1 MGRINWGKVFLGGL
15 LAGVVIDIGEYLFHA
30 VLFKDQ
36 VAEMMRAMGKDPAS
50 VMTGNAIVIWNILGL
65 LAGIGAV
72 WVYAAIR
79 PRFGAGA
86 KTAMIAGVAVWFL
99 SRVLGAIGEMN
110 MGMASQKMIMTGLVW
125 GLVEIVIATIA
136 GAWAYKEA

>member
-1 MGRINWGKVFLGGL
+1 MGRINWGRVFLGGL
-15 LAGVVIDIGEYLFHA
+15 LAGVVINVGEFLFHA

-36 VAEMMRAMGKDPAS
+36 VAEMVRALGKDPAT
-50 VMTGNAIVIWNILGL
+50 VMTGSAVVIWNILGFL
-65 LAGIGAV
+65 TGIAAV
-72 WVYAAIR
+72 WLYATIR

-86 KTAMIAGVAVWFL
+86 KTAMIAGVAVWYF
-99 SRVLGAIGEMN
+99 SRFLGAIGEMN

-125 GLVEIVIATIA
+125 GLVEIVIATTA

>member
-1 MGRINWGKVFLGGL
+1 MGRINWGRVFLGGL

-30 VLFKDQ
+30 VLFKNE
-36 VAEMMRAMGKDPAS
+36 VAEMMRALGKDPAA
-50 VMTGNAIVIWNILGL
+50 VMSGNAIMIWNLMGF

-72 WVYAAIR
+72 WGYAAIR

-86 KTAMIAGVAVWFL
+86 KTAMIAGIAVWFF
-99 SRVLGAIGEMN
+99 SRFLGAVGEMN
-110 MGMASQKMIMTGLVW
+110 MGMASQKMILTGLVW
-125 GLVEIVIATIA
+125 GLVELVIATIA

>member
-1 MGRINWGKVFLGGL
+1 MGRINWGRVFLGGL
-15 LAGVVIDIGEYLFHA
+15 LAGVVINVGEFLFHA

-36 VAEMMRAMGKDPAS
+36 VAEMMRALGKDPAT
-50 VMTGNAIVIWNILGL
+50 VMTGGAVVIWNILGFL
-65 LAGIGAV
+65 VGIGAV
-72 WVYAAIR
+72 WGYAAIR

-86 KTAMIAGVAVWFL
+86 KTAMIAGIAVWYF
-99 SRVLGAIGEMN
+99 SRFLGAIGEMN

-136 GAWAYKEA
+136 GGWAYKEA

>member
-15 LAGVVIDIGEYLFHA
+15 LAGVVINIGEYLFHA

-36 VAEMMRAMGKDPAS
+36 VAEMMRAIGKDPAT
-50 VMTGNAIVIWNILGL
+50 VMSGNAIVIWNILGFL
-65 LAGIGAV
+65 TGIGAV
-72 WVYAAIR
+72 WGYAAIR

-86 KTAMIAGVAVWFL
+86 KTAAIAGVAVWYF
-99 SRVLGAIGEMN
+99 SRFLGAVGEMN

-125 GLVEIVIATIA
+125 GLVELIVATIA

>member
-1 MGRINWGKVFLGGL
+1 MGRINWGRVFLGGL
-15 LAGVVIDIGEYLFHA
+15 LAGVVIDIGEYLFHV

-50 VMTGNAIVIWNILGL
+50 VMSGNAIVIWNILGF

-72 WVYAAIR
+72 WGYAAIR

-86 KTAMIAGVAVWFL
+86 KTAMIAGVAVWYF
-99 SRVLGAIGEMN
+99 SRFLGAIGEMN
-110 MGMASQKMIMTGLVW
+110 MGMASQKMITTGLVW

>member
-1 MGRINWGKVFLGGL
+1 MGRINWGKVFVGGL

-50 VMTGNAIVIWNILGL
+50 VMTGNAIVIWNIMGL

-86 KTAMIAGVAVWFL
+86 KTAMIAGVAVWYL
-99 SRVLGAIGEMN
+99 SRFLGAIGEMN

-125 GLVEIVIATIA
+125 GLVEVVIATIA
-136 GAWAYKEA
+136 GAWAYREA

>member
-1 MGRINWGKVFLGGL
+1 MGRINWGRVFLGGL
-15 LAGVVIDIGEYLFHA
+15 LAGVVINVGEFLFHA

-36 VAEMMRAMGKDPAS
+36 VAEMMRALGKDPAT
-50 VMTGNAIVIWNILGL
+50 VMTGSAIVIWNILGF

-72 WVYAAIR
+72 WGYAAIR

-86 KTAMIAGVAVWFL
+86 KTAMIAGIAVWYF
-99 SRVLGAIGEMN
+99 SRFLGAIGEMN

-125 GLVEIVIATIA
+125 GLVEIVIATTA
-136 GAWAYKEA
+136 GGWAYKEA

>member
-15 LAGVVIDIGEYLFHA
+15 LAGVVINIGEYLFHA

-50 VMTGNAIVIWNILGL
+50 VMTGNAIVIWNILGFL
-65 LAGIGAV
+65 TGIGAV
-72 WVYAAIR
+72 WGYAAIR

-86 KTAMIAGVAVWFL
+86 KTAMIAGVAVWYF
-99 SRVLGAIGEMN
+99 SRFLGAIGEMN
-110 MGMASQKMIMTGLVW
+110 MGMMSQKMIMTGLVW
-125 GLVEIVIATIA
+125 GLVEMIIATIA
-136 GAWAYKEA
+136 GAWAYREA

>member
-15 LAGVVIDIGEYLFHA
+15 LAGVVINVGEYLFHA
-30 VLFKDQ
+30 VLFKNE

-50 VMTGNAIVIWNILGL
+50 VMTGNAIVIWNILGFL
-65 LAGIGAV
+65 TGIGAV
-72 WVYAAIR
+72 WGYAAIR

-86 KTAMIAGVAVWFL
+86 KTAMIAGVAVWYF
-99 SRVLGAIGEMN
+99 SRFLGAIGEMN
-110 MGMASQKMIMTGLVW
+110 MGMASQKMIITGLVW
-125 GLVEIVIATIA
+125 GLVELAIATVA

>member
-1 MGRINWGKVFLGGL
+1 MGRINWGKVLVGGL

-50 VMTGNAIVIWNILGL
+50 VMTGNAIVIWNIMGL
-65 LAGIGAV
+65 LAGMGAV

-86 KTAMIAGVAVWFL
+86 KTAMIAGVAVWYL
-99 SRVLGAIGEMN
+99 SRFLGAIGEMN

-125 GLVEIVIATIA
+125 ALVEIVIATIA
-136 GAWAYKEA
+136 GAWAYREA

>member
-15 LAGVVIDIGEYLFHA
+15 LAGVVINIGEYLFHA

-50 VMTGNAIVIWNILGL
+50 VMTGNAILIWNILGFL
-65 LAGIGAV
+65 TGIGAV
-72 WVYAAIR
+72 WGYAAIR

-99 SRVLGAIGEMN
+99 SRFLGAIGEMN
-110 MGMASQKMIMTGLVW
+110 LGMMSQKMIMTGLVW
-125 GLVEIVIATIA
+125 GLVEVVIATIA
-136 GAWAYKEA
+136 GAWAYREA

>member
-15 LAGVVIDIGEYLFHA
+15 LAGVVINVGEYLFHA
-30 VLFKDQ
+30 VLFKNE

-50 VMTGNAIVIWNILGL
+50 VMTGNAIVIWNILGFL
-65 LAGIGAV
+65 TGIGAV
-72 WVYAAIR
+72 WGYAAIR

-86 KTAMIAGVAVWFL
+86 KTAMIAGVAVWYF
-99 SRVLGAIGEMN
+99 SRFLGAIGEMN

-125 GLVEIVIATIA
+125 GLIELAIATVA

>member
-1 MGRINWGKVFLGGL
+1 MGRINWGRVFLGGL

-50 VMTGNAIVIWNILGL
+50 VMSGNAIVIWNILGF

-72 WVYAAIR
+72 WGYAAIR

-86 KTAMIAGVAVWFL
+86 KTAMIAGVAVWYF
-99 SRVLGAIGEMN
+99 SRFLGAIGEMN
-110 MGMASQKMIMTGLVW
+110 MGMASQKMITTGLVW
-125 GLVEIVIATIA
+125 GLVEIVIATIV
-136 GAWAYKEA
+136 GAWVYKEA

>member
-1 MGRINWGKVFLGGL
+1 MGRINWGRVFLGGL
-15 LAGVVIDIGEYLFHA
+15 LAGVVINVGEFLFHA

-36 VAEMMRAMGKDPAS
+36 VAEMMRALGKDPAT
-50 VMTGNAIVIWNILGL
+50 VMTGSAIVIWNILGF

-72 WVYAAIR
+72 WGYAAIR

-86 KTAMIAGVAVWFL
+86 KTAMIAGIAVWYF
-99 SRVLGAIGEMN
+99 SRFLGAIGEMN

-136 GAWAYKEA
+136 GGWAYKEA

>member
-1 MGRINWGKVFLGGL
+1 MGRINWGKVLVGGL

-50 VMTGNAIVIWNILGL
+50 VMTGNAIMIWNIMGL

-86 KTAMIAGVAVWFL
+86 KTAMIAGVAVWYL
-99 SRVLGAIGEMN
+99 SRFLGAIGEMN

-125 GLVEIVIATIA
+125 ALVEVVIATIA
-136 GAWAYKEA
+136 GAWAYREA

>member
-1 MGRINWGKVFLGGL
+1 MGRINWGRVFLGGL
-15 LAGVVIDIGEYLFHA
+15 LAGVVINIGEYLFHA

-50 VMTGNAIVIWNILGL
+50 VMTGNAIVIWNILGF

-72 WVYAAIR
+72 WGYAAIR

-86 KTAMIAGVAVWFL
+86 KTAMIAGVAVWYF
-99 SRVLGAIGEMN
+99 SRFLGAIGEMN
-110 MGMASQKMIMTGLVW
+110 MGMASQKMIMSGLVW